1 MRLSL
6 AEYTGSGFIT
16 VDVSK
21 SNQALRL
28 VFDASELDS
37 ILWPG
42 FRRVARAEEL
52 WRTTCLELFLGHPDR
67 DDYLELNFSPSGHW
81 NAYRFT
87 GYRAGMSRARDVNL
101 LKLES
106 IDDKVLVVTVRI
118 DKLRMPLLLGPA
130 AVIESLSGRPGYFA
144 LSYFALKHGEQPDF
158 HDASLHCR
166 VDHL

>member
-1 MRLSL
+1 
-6 AEYTGSGFIT
+6 
-16 VDVSK
+16 
-21 SNQALRL
+21 
-28 VFDASELDS
+28 
-37 ILWPG
+37 
-42 FRRVARAEEL
+42 
-52 WRTTCLELFLGHPDR
+52 
-67 DDYLELNFSPSGHW
+67 
-81 NAYRFT
+81 
-87 GYRAGMSRARDVNL
+87 MSRARDVNL

-106 IDDKVLVVTVRI
+106 TDDKVLVVTVRI